1 MNTTIL
7 HINASARNTG
17 STTRKVSQLLVDEIS
32 ARANT
37 KVINRDLNEALP
49 FIDEQWVGAN
59 FTAVDDRSLEQK
71 QKLALSDLLIKELE
85 AADTIVIGSPL
96 YNFSIAASL
105 KAWIDLVARAG
116 VTFKYTQSG
125 PIGVLKGKKVYIA
138 MASGGVPI
146 GSDMDFAHHYLRHVL
161 GFIGLT
167 DVSIIDVNAFDLNK
181 ADSSVSKLRS
191 LLL

>member
-1 MNTTIL
+1 MNKTIL
-7 HINASARNTG
+7 HINASARNAG
-17 STTRKVSQLLVDEIS
+17 STTRKLSQLLVDEIS
-32 ARANT
+32 AHTET

-59 FTAVDDRSLEQK
+59 FTAVDDRSEEQK
-71 QKLALSDLLIKELE
+71 QKLALSDFLIKELQ

-105 KAWIDLVARAG
+105 KAWIDMVARSG
-116 VTFKYTQSG
+116 VTFKYTESG
-125 PIGVLKGKKVYIA
+125 PVGLLKGKKVYIT

-161 GFIGLT
+161 GFLGLT
-167 DVSIIDVNAFDLNK
+167 DVKIIDGNAFDLNQL
-181 ADSSVSKLRS
+181 DSSVSKLRS
-191 LLL
+191 LLI